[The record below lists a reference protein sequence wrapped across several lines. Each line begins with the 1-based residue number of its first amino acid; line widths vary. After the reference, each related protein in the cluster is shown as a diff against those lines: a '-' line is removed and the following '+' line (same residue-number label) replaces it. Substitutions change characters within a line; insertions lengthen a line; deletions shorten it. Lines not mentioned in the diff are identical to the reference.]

1 MLQYRSPAIERALG
15 KGQGMTVA
23 LYSSDTG
30 DRFNGRVTKLI
41 FNAFPIGDKS
51 FGC

>member
-1 MLQYRSPAIERALG
+1 MFQYRSPAIERALG

-23 LYSSDTG
+23 LYSSATG
-30 DRFNGRVTKLI
+30 GAFTGRVTELI
-41 FNAFPIGDKS
+41 FNALPIGDKS